1 MTHFHDLGLANPLI
15 QAIDASGYT
24 TPTPIQARAIPK
36 LLTGSDLVGIAQT
49 GTGKTAAFSL
59 PLLHRLLA
67 YEQPVGARRCR
78 ALVLAPT
85 RELAAQIE
93 ENAAR
98 YAKNTKLRLTTIFG
112 GVKPRPQIKALEPGV
127 DLLIATPGRL
137 MDHIST
143 GALRIDRVEMVVLDE
158 ADQMLDLGF
167 MPTIRQLMAKLTR
180 KRQTILFSA
189 TMPKQIRSLAE
200 DFLTNPVE
208 VSVAPQSTPIER
220 IEQDV
225 QLLERSE
232 KRAALRDLLAP
243 REMERAIVFTRT
255 KHGAN
260 RVVTNLGKDGLTAV
274 AIHGNKSQNQR
285 EKALAAF
292 REGTVRILVATD
304 IAARG
309 IDIPGVSH
317 VINYDLPNVSEAY
330 VHRIGRTARAGADGV
345 AISLV
350 EPDDRILLRD
360 IEKLIGRHLTAFGA
374 ELEIPKDA
382 KRPGSG
388 GGGGGKRGDGGGGGG
403 NRRRRPAGNQA
414 KSGGDKPRQGNGKP
428 GGKPKAKP
436 AGGESGQS
444 KPTGAGQ
451 GRRRVR
457 RRKSGPAK
465 NSNA

>member
-1 MTHFHDLGLANPLI
+1 LTHFHDLGLAKPLI
-15 QAIDASGYT
+15 QAIDSSGYT

-49 GTGKTAAFSL
+49 GTGKTAAFTL
-59 PLLHRLLA
+59 PLLHRLLQH
-67 YEQPVGARRCR
+67 EQPVGARRCR

-93 ENAAR
+93 DNASR
-98 YAKNTKLRLTTIFG
+98 YAQNTKLRLTTVFG
-112 GVKPRPQIKALEPGV
+112 GVKPRPQIKALEAGV
-127 DLLIATPGRL
+127 DMLIATPGRL

-143 GALRIDRVEMVVLDE
+143 GALRIDRVDTVVLDE

-180 KRQTILFSA
+180 TRQTILFSA
-189 TMPKQIRSLAE
+189 TMPKQIRKLAE

-225 QLLERSE
+225 QLLEQSE

-260 RVVTNLGKDGLTAV
+260 RVVSNLEKDGLKAV

-292 REGTVRILVATD
+292 REGSVRILVATD

-317 VINYDLPNVSEAY
+317 VINFDLPNVPEAY
-330 VHRIGRTARAGADGV
+330 VHRIGRTARAGSDGI

-350 EPDDRILLRD
+350 EPGDRILLRD

-374 ELEIPKDA
+374 ELEVPKGA

-388 GGGGGKRGDGGGGGG
+388 GGDGRRGGGGGG
-403 NRRRRPAGNQA
+403 GGGHRRGRPAGNKA
-414 KSGGDKPRQGNGKP
+414 KPGGDKSKQ
-428 GGKPKAKP
+428 GGKPKARS
-436 AGGESGQS
+436 ASSEGGQS
-444 KPTGAGQ
+444 KSAGAGQ
-451 GRRRVR
+451 GRRRVH
-457 RRKSGPAK
+457 RRKSTPSAG
-465 NSNA
+465 

>member
-1 MTHFHDLGLANPLI
+1 MTHFHDLGLAKPLI
-15 QAIDASGYT
+15 KAIDASGYT

-49 GTGKTAAFSL
+49 GTGKTAAFTL
-59 PLLHRLLA
+59 PLLHQLLD
-67 YEQPVGARRCR
+67 YDEPVGARRCR

-98 YAKNTKLRLTTIFG
+98 YAQNTKLRLTTVFG

-127 DLLIATPGRL
+127 DMLIATPGRL

-143 GALRIDRVEMVVLDE
+143 GALRIDRVDMVVLDE

-180 KRQTILFSA
+180 KRQTVLFSA
-189 TMPKQIRSLAE
+189 TMPKQIRKLAE
-200 DFLTNPVE
+200 DFLTRPVE

-260 RVVTNLGKDGLTAV
+260 RVVSNLEKDGLKAV

-292 REGTVRILVATD
+292 REGSVRILVATD

-317 VINYDLPNVSEAY
+317 VINFDLPNVPEAY
-330 VHRIGRTARAGADGV
+330 VHRIGRTARAGTDGV

-350 EPDDRILLRD
+350 EPGDRILLRD
-360 IEKLIGRHLTAFGA
+360 IEKLIGRHLSAFGA

-388 GGGGGKRGDGGGGGG
+388 GGGGGKRGGGGGGGG

-436 AGGESGQS
+436 ASGESGQS
-444 KPTGAGQ
+444 KPAGAGQ

-457 RRKSGPAK
+457 RRKS
-465 NSNA
+465 NATRVGS

>member
-1 MTHFHDLGLANPLI
+1 MTHFHDLGLAKPLI
-15 QAIDASGYT
+15 KAIDASGYT

-49 GTGKTAAFSL
+49 GTGKTAAFTL
-59 PLLHRLLA
+59 PLLHQLLD
-67 YEQPVGARRCR
+67 YDEPVGARRCR

-98 YAKNTKLRLTTIFG
+98 YAQNTKLRLTTVFG
-112 GVKPRPQIKALEPGV
+112 GVKHRPQIKALEPGV
-127 DLLIATPGRL
+127 DMLIATPGRL

-143 GALRIDRVEMVVLDE
+143 GALRIDRVDMVVLDE

-189 TMPKQIRSLAE
+189 TMPKQIRKLAE
-200 DFLTNPVE
+200 DFLTRPVE

-260 RVVTNLGKDGLTAV
+260 RVVSNLEKDGLRAV

-292 REGTVRILVATD
+292 REGSVRILVATD

-317 VINYDLPNVSEAY
+317 VINYDLPNVPDAY
-330 VHRIGRTARAGADGV
+330 VHRIGRTARAGTDGV

-350 EPDDRILLRD
+350 EPGDRILLRD
-360 IEKLIGRHLTAFGA
+360 IEKLIGRHLSAFGA

-388 GGGGGKRGDGGGGGG
+388 GGGGGGKRGGGGGG
-403 NRRRRPAGNQA
+403 NRRRRPAGNKA
-414 KSGGDKPRQGNGKP
+414 KSGGEKPRQGNAKP

-436 AGGESGQS
+436 ASAESGQS
-444 KPTGAGQ
+444 KPAGAGQ

-457 RRKSGPAK
+457 RRKS
-465 NSNA
+465 NATRVGS

>member
-1 MTHFHDLGLANPLI
+1 MTHFHDLGLAKPLI

-49 GTGKTAAFSL
+49 GTGKTAAFTL
-59 PLLHRLLA
+59 PLLHQLLN
-67 YEQPVGARRCR
+67 YDEPVGARRCR

-98 YAKNTKLRLTTIFG
+98 YAQSTKLRLTTVFG

-127 DLLIATPGRL
+127 DMLIATPGRL

-143 GALRIDRVEMVVLDE
+143 GALRIDRVDMVVLDE

-189 TMPKQIRSLAE
+189 TMPKQIRSLAN
-200 DFLTNPVE
+200 DFLSNPVE

-292 REGTVRILVATD
+292 RDGSVRILVATD

-330 VHRIGRTARAGADGV
+330 VHRIGRTARAGTDGV
-345 AISLV
+345 AVSLV

-360 IEKLIGRHLTAFGA
+360 IEKLIGRHLTPFGA
-374 ELEIPKDA
+374 ELEVPKDA

-388 GGGGGKRGDGGGGGG
+388 GGGRRGGNAGG
-403 NRRRRPAGNQA
+403 NRRHRPSAGKA
-414 KSGGDKPRQGNGKP
+414 GAAGESSRQGKP
-428 GGKPKAKP
+428 KAGGKPKPKP
-436 AGGESGQS
+436 KGAQGGQS
-444 KPTGAGQ
+444 GPAGAGQ